1 MIDGFRIELTADEL
15 VRHLDAQIR
24 HHHDRAVECDTKR
37 IRFQAA
43 DDEREM
49 RLAACW
55 TGYDEDLERRA
66 ARHQRHAAALT
77 FVREHIVVHE
87 IYRLGIVD
95 LRELGL
101 WTARRAGAAERWI
114 VYQPQRARSGKRAR
128 PVTHSVCSSRR

>member
-1 MIDGFRIELTADEL
+1 VIDGFRIEVTADEL

-24 HHHDRAVECDTKR
+24 RHHDRAVECATKR

-43 DDEREM
+43 GDEREM

-66 ARHQRHAAALT
+66 ARHQRRAAALT

-101 WTARRAGAAERWI
+101 WTARRGRRGGAVDCLSAST
-114 VYQPQRARSGKRAR
+114 RAFGQ
-128 PVTHSVCSSRR
+128 SRKTRE